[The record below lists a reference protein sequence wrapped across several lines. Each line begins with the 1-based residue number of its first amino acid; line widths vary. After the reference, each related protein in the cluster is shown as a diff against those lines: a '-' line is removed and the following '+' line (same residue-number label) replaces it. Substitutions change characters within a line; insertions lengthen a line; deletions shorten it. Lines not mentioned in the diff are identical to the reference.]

1 MGHPSIGLQ
10 GIVHHL
16 AWQLWVEP
24 ALNLHLEV
32 GALLLH
38 QLEGEGEEVEGLL
51 RHLLVD
57 LVVGSLVVHGLEAQ
71 VADLCCFLMAILCAC
86 LMQVIHVQ
94 VVVCSGETGG
104 VSLAVVVMEFL
115 GVEAAWMLSEQL
127 FSFCLQMHSGR
138 NDHTIHSGQPLP
150 LLSPVQTLQVLQV

>member
-1 MGHPSIGLQ
+1 M
-10 GIVHHL
+10 
-16 AWQLWVEP
+16 
-24 ALNLHLEV
+24 NLHLEV
-32 GALLLH
+32 GVVHLH
-38 QLEGEGEEVEGLL
+38 QMEGEGEEVEGLR

-86 LMQVIHVQ
+86 LVQVIHVQ

-104 VSLAVVVMEFL
+104 VSSAVVVMVFL
-115 GVEAAWMLSEQL
+115 GVVAAWMLSEQL
-127 FSFCLQMHSGR
+127 FSFCLQMHSCR

>member
-24 ALNLHLEV
+24 ALNLHLESV
-32 GALLLH
+32 VVHLH
-38 QLEGEGEEVEGLL
+38 QLEEEGEEVEGLR

-71 VADLCCFLMAILCAC
+71 VADLCCFLTAILCVC
-86 LMQVIHVQ
+86 LVQVIHVQ
-94 VVVCSGETGG
+94 VVVCSGETDG
-104 VSLAVVVMEFL
+104 VLWAVVVLEFL
-115 GVEAAWMLSEQL
+115 GAAATWMPSEQL
-127 FSFCLQMHSGR
+127 FFSSLQMHSC
-138 NDHTIHSGQPLP
+138 
-150 LLSPVQTLQVLQV
+150 

>member
-32 GALLLH
+32 VVVLLH
-38 QLEGEGEEVEGLL
+38 QLEGEGEEVEGLR

-57 LVVGSLVVHGLEAQ
+57 LAVGSLVVHGLEAQ
-71 VADLCCFLMAILCAC
+71 VAGLCCFLMAIRSVSLV
-86 LMQVIHVQ
+86 QVIHVQ
-94 VVVCSGETGG
+94 VVVCWGETDE
-104 VSLAVVVMEFL
+104 V
-115 GVEAAWMLSEQL
+115 W
-127 FSFCLQMHSGR
+127 
-138 NDHTIHSGQPLP
+138 
-150 LLSPVQTLQVLQV
+150 

>member
-1 MGHPSIGLQ
+1 M
-10 GIVHHL
+10 V
-16 AWQLWVEP
+16 
-24 ALNLHLEV
+24 
-32 GALLLH
+32 LLH

-51 RHLLVD
+51 RHL
-57 LVVGSLVVHGLEAQ
+57 VHGLEVQ

-94 VVVCSGETGG
+94 VVVCSGETDG
-104 VSLAVVVMEFL
+104 VSWAVVVMEFL
-115 GVEAAWMLSEQL
+115 GVAAAWKLSEQL
-127 FSFCLQMHSGR
+127 FFSCLQMHSGR